1 MTTRTVRAFAA
12 AACVLLSMLVVSLG
26 PTAQAQSEDTPT
38 SAPTASDR
46 SDPQV
51 GLTLASQDPW
61 VPRGGALSMRLHVDA
76 SIARTSPDAAIVVR
90 IHDRTTTRSSF
101 DRAIDGELGGEVD
114 TIEFPLAELRR
125 DRAGVVQIR
134 FGLSGSDV
142 TPTTPVRQSG
152 SYPVE
157 VGLSHD
163 DDTTAAFVTWLVVID
178 TDANPPIDEKLRV
191 AWVLHATA
199 PPLEQPD
206 GTPDARVVEQMQDG
220 GRLDSI
226 AAVLERMGAMPY
238 SLVLGPNTIEVWA
251 DLSTS
256 TPAVVPGLQQVRRA
270 AQRAT
275 TQLLPEPYAPI
286 DGTILEAEGLGAHLP
301 EQFLAGAVVTTR
313 EVRERPDSG
322 AVFVAPANSAAVD
335 RVRQMLVEHV
345 VVREGDLVPVSH
357 QFTPSQTFDLATPA
371 GKASAAATAPFI
383 ERLLQGTDA
392 PALKAQRV
400 LAALSEVAY
409 ETPAIARGVVLAPP
423 ANWNPDVAMMTTIG
437 SALRNHPLIA
447 PTTLNNFFAQVQPE
461 EDDGQV
467 LERQLLPVEPERRP
481 MNAADYE
488 AALADFTAYRDIVG
502 RNDPTVLQ
510 GDRALR
516 IALSTEI
523 SSERAYAQ
531 LDVVHR
537 MVDELT
543 SGISTSARRI
553 TLTAREGEMPISF
566 QNTTGEARVRVRVRF
581 ESPKLSFPEGDEQ
594 VLTLPPGNTTVRFPV
609 ETRAPGTFPMTI
621 TLTSEDGRLAFGP
634 PTRVTVR
641 SAVFGGYAVALTVG
655 ALAFLAFW
663 WGNHFRRT
671 RRARRSEPP
680 APTTA

>member
-1 MTTRTVRAFAA
+1 VTARATRAFAA
-12 AACVLLSMLVVSLG
+12 AACVLLAILAG
-26 PTAQAQSEDTPT
+26 PVNPAAHAQDDTPT
-38 SAPTASDR
+38 SAPSSSDT
-46 SDPQV
+46 PPPNP
-51 GLTLASQDPW
+51 GLTLVSQDPW
-61 VPRGGALSMRLHVDA
+61 VPRGGELNMRLRVDA
-76 SIARTSPDAAIVVR
+76 SIARTTPDAAIVLR

-114 TIEFPLAELRR
+114 ALEFPLAELPR

-134 FGLSGSDV
+134 FGLTGSDIA
-142 TPTTPVRQSG
+142 PRALVRQSG

-157 VGLSHD
+157 VGLAGD
-163 DDTTAAFVTWLVVID
+163 DDTTAAFVTWLVVVD

-191 AWVLHATA
+191 AWILHATA
-199 PPLEQPD
+199 PPLEDP
-206 GTPDARVVEQMQDG
+206 GGRPDARIIDQMQEG
-220 GRLDSI
+220 GRLDNV
-226 AAVLERMGAMPY
+226 AAVLERMGALAY

-251 DLSTS
+251 DLSTN
-256 TPAVVPGLQQVRRA
+256 TPGVATGLQQVRRG
-270 AQRAT
+270 AQRPT

-301 EQFLAGAVVTTR
+301 EQFLAGAVATTR

-371 GKASAAATAPFI
+371 GKASAATTAPFI
-383 ERLLQGTDA
+383 ERLLDGRDA

-447 PTTLNNFFAQVQPE
+447 TTTLDDFFAQVQPE
-461 EDDGQV
+461 EDDGQI
-467 LERQLLPVEPERRP
+467 LERQLLPVQPERSP

-502 RNDPTVLQ
+502 RNDPTAVR
-510 GDRALR
+510 GERALR

-537 MVDELT
+537 LVDKLT
-543 SGISTSARRI
+543 SGITTSARRI

-566 QNTTGEARVRVRVRF
+566 QNTTREGRVRVRVQF

-609 ETRAPGTFPMTI
+609 ETRASGTFPMTI

-671 RRARRSEPP
+671 RRAQRGEPP